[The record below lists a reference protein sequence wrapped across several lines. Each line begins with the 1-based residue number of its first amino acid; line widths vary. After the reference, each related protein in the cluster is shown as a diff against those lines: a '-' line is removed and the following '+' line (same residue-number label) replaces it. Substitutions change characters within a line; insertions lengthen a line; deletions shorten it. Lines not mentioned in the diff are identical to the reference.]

1 MTRMHSA
8 ITLKA
13 AMDVNARK
21 DSRVMDITT
30 VQVINM
36 ISKCVKQLPLYY
48 NSVIII
54 VWLLLYVCAIYY
66 TIPSIVYSSKFLYT

>member
-13 AMDVNARK
+13 AMNVNARK

-36 ISKCVKQLPLYY
+36 FHLYAVKMDIRMCKATALIL
-48 NSVIII
+48 
-54 VWLLLYVCAIYY
+54 
-66 TIPSIVYSSKFLYT
+66 